1 MTTIP
6 VPLLMSAVFW
16 AWPTTAPDRPV
27 RALATHRPM
36 VMVKLGLMEEERTM
50 SRLSPVARML
60 RPSRVPRKATSS
72 TPAST
77 VIPPERRMGFQSPP
91 MPVARKRVK
100 MVSCLSRDWLAFQ
113 PMAMRFTVYSPVLV
127 TMPARMEGTPSLV
140 WRKAVTNPAQAPAS
154 MAAGM
159 ARKGCPAAVRVTD
172 TAQPR
177 TKQPSVVRSAMSS
190 TR

>member
-1 MTTIP
+1 
-6 VPLLMSAVFW
+6 
-16 AWPTTAPDRPV
+16 
-27 RALATHRPM
+27 
-36 VMVKLGLMEEERTM
+36 
-50 SRLSPVARML
+50 
-60 RPSRVPRKATSS
+60 
-72 TPAST
+72 
-77 VIPPERRMGFQSPP
+77 
-91 MPVARKRVK
+91 

>member
-1 MTTIP
+1 
-6 VPLLMSAVFW
+6 
-16 AWPTTAPDRPV
+16 
-27 RALATHRPM
+27 
-36 VMVKLGLMEEERTM
+36 
-50 SRLSPVARML
+50 
-60 RPSRVPRKATSS
+60 
-72 TPAST
+72 
-77 VIPPERRMGFQSPP
+77 MGFQSPP

>member
-1 MTTIP
+1 
-6 VPLLMSAVFW
+6 
-16 AWPTTAPDRPV
+16 
-27 RALATHRPM
+27 
-36 VMVKLGLMEEERTM
+36 
-50 SRLSPVARML
+50 
-60 RPSRVPRKATSS
+60 
-72 TPAST
+72 
-77 VIPPERRMGFQSPP
+77 MGFQSPP

-159 ARKGCPAAVRVTD
+159 ARKEVSRGGEGHRQ
-172 TAQPR
+172 AQPR

>member
-1 MTTIP
+1 
-6 VPLLMSAVFW
+6 
-16 AWPTTAPDRPV
+16 
-27 RALATHRPM
+27 
-36 VMVKLGLMEEERTM
+36 M

-100 MVSCLSRDWLAFQ
+100 MVSCLSRDWLA
-113 PMAMRFTVYSPVLV
+113 VYSPVLV

-159 ARKGCPAAVRVTD
+159 ASKGCPAAVRVTD